1 MFTKVKLMFGML
13 LLAVSFSASASV
25 ADISIGA
32 GETGFTAGSLVVGDT
47 SVLVELQ
54 DDAVTTYWSFSFN
67 PDQADVDDSN
77 LINTPVTFTASVFD
91 GSTLLGTFGPTSTSP
106 VNAVLK
112 NLLAGT
118 YTVVLNSDMVGGY
131 SVAVSAVPVPAA
143 ALLFGSALLGFAGFS
158 ARRKVS

>member
-1 MFTKVKLMFGML
+1 MFTKVKMMFGMM
-13 LLAVSFSASASV
+13 LLALSFSASASV
-25 ADISIGA
+25 ADISIGG
-32 GETGFTAGSLVVGDT
+32 GEVGSTTGSLVVGNT

-54 DDAVTTYWSFSFN
+54 DDATTTFWSFAFN
-67 PDQADVDDSN
+67 PDDADVLASN
-77 LINTPVTFTASVFD
+77 VLTTPVTFTGSVFD

-131 SVAVSAVPVPAA
+131 TVAVSAVPVPAA